1 MQFLIEKRN
10 YLILGIIVLLVIWIL
25 FNLFS
30 KKEVY
35 MDSFDYF
42 GESITIK
49 VYDKVNQDNLSEDI
63 DKILK
68 SYEEGEKDDDLLEYG
83 RLLYMKSNGYIDIS
97 DTNLVKALRRGEDY
111 KFSSKINDDD
121 FKDFDLDMIK
131 ASYAISEV
139 CDYFKQNNIESYI
152 INEGGNV
159 ITGDSYDDDKYTVSL
174 SKYDSEEVLDIVL
187 LENKSL
193 YTLNKSDEI
202 TEYSVNPK
210 TSETVDN
217 FDSVSVIANDNLT
230 ADMLVRTLFLM
241 NEDEGR
247 KYIENFNA
255 EALWQKGD
263 EISMTNG
270 FKNYLQKRDKI
281 L

>member
-42 GESITIK
+42 GKSITIK

-83 RLLYMKSNGYIDIS
+83 SLLYMKSNGYIDIS
-97 DTNLVKALRRGEDY
+97 DTDLVKALRRGEDY

-241 NEDEGR
+241 SEDEGR

-263 EISMTNG
+263 EVSMTDG
-270 FKNYLQKRDKI
+270 FKNYLQK
-281 L
+281 

>member
-1 MQFLIEKRN
+1 MKLLIEKRN

-30 KKEVY
+30 KREVY

-49 VYDKVNQDNLSEDI
+49 VYDKVNQNNLSEDI
-63 DKILK
+63 NKILK
-68 SYEEGEKDDDLLEYG
+68 GYEDGEKDDDLIEYG

-97 DTNLVKALRRGEDY
+97 DTDLVKALRRGENY
-111 KFSSKINDDD
+111 KFKSKINDDD

-210 TSETVDN
+210 TSEAVDN

-241 NEDEGR
+241 SEDDGR

-263 EISMTNG
+263 EVSMTDG
-270 FKNYLQKRDKI
+270 FKNYLQK
-281 L
+281 

>member
-210 TSETVDN
+210 TSEAVNN

-241 NEDEGR
+241 SEDDGR

-263 EISMTNG
+263 EVSMTDG
-270 FKNYLQKRDKI
+270 FKNYLQK
-281 L
+281 

>member
-42 GESITIK
+42 GGPITIK

-210 TSETVDN
+210 TSEAVDN

-241 NEDEGR
+241 SEDDGR

-263 EISMTNG
+263 EVTMTDG
-270 FKNYLQKRDKI
+270 FKNYLQK
-281 L
+281 

>member
-68 SYEEGEKDDDLLEYG
+68 GYEDGEKDDDLIEYG
-83 RLLYMKSNGYIDIS
+83 RLLYMKSNGYIDVS
-97 DTNLVKALRRGEDY
+97 DTELIKALRRGEDY

-210 TSETVDN
+210 TSEAVDN

-241 NEDEGR
+241 SEDDGR

-270 FKNYLQKRDKI
+270 FKNYLQK
-281 L
+281 

>member
-42 GESITIK
+42 GKSITIK

-97 DTNLVKALRRGEDY
+97 DTDLVKALRRGEDY

-210 TSETVDN
+210 TSEAVDN

-241 NEDEGR
+241 SEDEGR

-270 FKNYLQKRDKI
+270 FKNYLQK
-281 L
+281 

>member
-49 VYDKVNQDNLSEDI
+49 VYDKVNQDNLSKDI

-97 DTNLVKALRRGEDY
+97 DTNLVKALRRGENY
-111 KFSSKINDDD
+111 KFKSKINDNG

-210 TSETVDN
+210 TSEAVDN

-241 NEDEGR
+241 SEDEGR

-263 EISMTNG
+263 EVSMTDG
-270 FKNYLQKRDKI
+270 FKNYLQK
-281 L
+281 

>member
-97 DTNLVKALRRGEDY
+97 DTDLVKALRRGEDY

-210 TSETVDN
+210 TSEAVDN

-247 KYIENFNA
+247 KYIESFNA

-263 EISMTNG
+263 EVSMTDG
-270 FKNYLQKRDKI
+270 FKNYLQK
-281 L
+281 

>member
-1 MQFLIEKRN
+1 MKLLIEKRN

-30 KKEVY
+30 KREVY

-68 SYEEGEKDDDLLEYG
+68 SYEGGEKDDDLLEYG

-210 TSETVDN
+210 TSEAVDN

-241 NEDEGR
+241 SEDEGR
-247 KYIENFNA
+247 KYIESFNA

-270 FKNYLQKRDKI
+270 FKNYLQK
-281 L
+281 

>member
-111 KFSSKINDDD
+111 KFESKINDDD

-210 TSETVDN
+210 TSEAVDN

-247 KYIENFNA
+247 KYIESFNA

-270 FKNYLQKRDKI
+270 FKNYLQK
-281 L
+281 

>member
-68 SYEEGEKDDDLLEYG
+68 SYEGGEKDDDLLEYG

-210 TSETVDN
+210 TSEAVDN

-241 NEDEGR
+241 SEDEGR

-263 EISMTNG
+263 EVSMTDG
-270 FKNYLQKRDKI
+270 FKNYLQK
-281 L
+281 

>member
-241 NEDEGR
+241 SEDDGR

-263 EISMTNG
+263 EVSMTDG
-270 FKNYLQKRDKI
+270 FKNYLQK
-281 L
+281 

>member
-68 SYEEGEKDDDLLEYG
+68 SYEGGEKDDDLLEYG

-97 DTNLVKALRRGEDY
+97 DTDLVKALRRGEDY

-159 ITGDSYDDDKYTVSL
+159 ITGKSYNDQKYKVSL

-210 TSETVDN
+210 TSEAVDN

-241 NEDEGR
+241 SEDDGR

-263 EISMTNG
+263 EVSMTDG
-270 FKNYLQKRDKI
+270 FKNYLQK
-281 L
+281 

>member
-1 MQFLIEKRN
+1 MKLLIEKRN

-30 KKEVY
+30 KREVY

-49 VYDKVNQDNLSEDI
+49 VYDKVNQNNLSEDI
-63 DKILK
+63 NKILK
-68 SYEEGEKDDDLLEYG
+68 GYEDGEKDDDLIEYG

-97 DTNLVKALRRGEDY
+97 DTDLVKALRRGEDY

-210 TSETVDN
+210 TSEAVDN

-241 NEDEGR
+241 SEDDGR

-263 EISMTNG
+263 EVSMTDG
-270 FKNYLQKRDKI
+270 FKNYLQK
-281 L
+281 

>member
-97 DTNLVKALRRGEDY
+97 DTDLVKALRRGEDY

-210 TSETVDN
+210 TSEAVDN

-241 NEDEGR
+241 SEDEGR
-247 KYIENFNA
+247 KYIGNFNA

-263 EISMTNG
+263 EVSMTDG
-270 FKNYLQKRDKI
+270 FKNYLQK
-281 L
+281 

>member
-35 MDSFDYF
+35 MNSFDYF

-210 TSETVDN
+210 TSEAVDN

-241 NEDEGR
+241 SEDDGR
-247 KYIENFNA
+247 KYIGNFNA

-263 EISMTNG
+263 EVSMTDG
-270 FKNYLQKRDKI
+270 FKNYLQK
-281 L
+281 

>member
-97 DTNLVKALRRGEDY
+97 DTDLVKALRRGEDY

-159 ITGDSYDDDKYTVSL
+159 ITGKSYNDQKYKVSL

-210 TSETVDN
+210 TSEAVDN

-241 NEDEGR
+241 SEDDGR

-263 EISMTNG
+263 EVSMTDG
-270 FKNYLQKRDKI
+270 FKNYLQK
-281 L
+281 

>member
-68 SYEEGEKDDDLLEYG
+68 SYEGGEKDDDLLEYG

-210 TSETVDN
+210 TSEAVDN

-241 NEDEGR
+241 SEDDGR
-247 KYIENFNA
+247 KYIGNFNA

-270 FKNYLQKRDKI
+270 FKNYLQK
-281 L
+281 

>member
-68 SYEEGEKDDDLLEYG
+68 SYEDGEKDDDLIEYG
-83 RLLYMKSNGYIDIS
+83 RVLYMKSNGYIDVS
-97 DTNLVKALRRGEDY
+97 DAELIKALRRGEDY

-210 TSETVDN
+210 TSEAVDN

-241 NEDEGR
+241 SEDDGR

-263 EISMTNG
+263 EVSMTDG
-270 FKNYLQKRDKI
+270 FKNYLQK
-281 L
+281 

>member
-97 DTNLVKALRRGEDY
+97 DTDLVKALRRGEDY

-210 TSETVDN
+210 TSEAVDN

-241 NEDEGR
+241 SEDDGR

-270 FKNYLQKRDKI
+270 FKNYLQK
-281 L
+281 

>member
-35 MDSFDYF
+35 MNSFDYF

-131 ASYAISEV
+131 ASYAIGEV

-210 TSETVDN
+210 TSEAVDN

-263 EISMTNG
+263 EISMTDG
-270 FKNYLQKRDKI
+270 FKNYLQK
-281 L
+281 

>member
-1 MQFLIEKRN
+1 
-10 YLILGIIVLLVIWIL
+10 
-25 FNLFS
+25 
-30 KKEVY
+30 

-49 VYDKVNQDNLSEDI
+49 VYDKVNQNNLSEDI
-63 DKILK
+63 NKILK
-68 SYEEGEKDDDLLEYG
+68 GYEDGEKDDDLIEYG
-83 RLLYMKSNGYIDIS
+83 RVLYMKSNGYIDIS
-97 DTNLVKALRRGEDY
+97 DTDLVKALRRGEDY
-111 KFSSKINDDD
+111 KFESKINDDG

-131 ASYAISEV
+131 GSYAISEV

-159 ITGDSYDDDKYTVSL
+159 ITGKSYNDQKYKVSL
-174 SKYDSEEVLDIVL
+174 SKYGSDKILDIAL

-247 KYIENFNA
+247 KYIESFNA

-263 EISMTNG
+263 DVLMTDG
-270 FKNYLQKRDKI
+270 FKNYLQKWDKI
-281 L
+281 LWKFGVVVVHYY

>member
-1 MQFLIEKRN
+1 MMN
-10 YLILGIIVLLVIWIL
+10 IVLLEPEMPANTGNI
-25 FNLFS
+25 
-30 KKEVY
+30 
-35 MDSFDYF
+35 
-42 GESITIK
+42 
-49 VYDKVNQDNLSEDI
+49 
-63 DKILK
+63 
-68 SYEEGEKDDDLLEYG
+68 G
-83 RLLYMKSNGYIDIS
+83 RTCVATGTRLHLIEPMG
-97 DTNLVKALRRGEDY
+97 
-111 KFSSKINDDD
+111 FKINDKTVKRAGLDYWDDLDVTIYDD

-270 FKNYLQKRDKI
+270 FKNYLQK
-281 L
+281 

>member
-210 TSETVDN
+210 TSEAVDN

-241 NEDEGR
+241 SEDDGR

-270 FKNYLQKRDKI
+270 FKNYLQK
-281 L
+281 

>member
-1 MQFLIEKRN
+1 MKLLIEKRN

-210 TSETVDN
+210 TSEAVDN

-241 NEDEGR
+241 SEDDGR

-263 EISMTNG
+263 EVSMTDG
-270 FKNYLQKRDKI
+270 FKNYLQK
-281 L
+281 

>member
-97 DTNLVKALRRGEDY
+97 DTDLVKALRRGEDY
-111 KFSSKINDDD
+111 KFESKINDDD

-210 TSETVDN
+210 TSEAVDN

-241 NEDEGR
+241 SEDDGR

-263 EISMTNG
+263 EVSMTDG
-270 FKNYLQKRDKI
+270 FKNYLQK
-281 L
+281 

>member
-1 MQFLIEKRN
+1 
-10 YLILGIIVLLVIWIL
+10 
-25 FNLFS
+25 
-30 KKEVY
+30 

-49 VYDKVNQDNLSEDI
+49 VYDKVNQNNLSEDI
-63 DKILK
+63 NKILK
-68 SYEEGEKDDDLLEYG
+68 GYEDGEKDDDLIEYG
-83 RLLYMKSNGYIDIS
+83 RVLYMKSNGYIDVS
-97 DTNLVKALRRGEDY
+97 DTELIKALRRGENY
-111 KFSSKINDDD
+111 KFESKINDDG

-131 ASYAISEV
+131 GSYAISEV

-159 ITGDSYDDDKYTVSL
+159 ITGKSYNDQKYKVSL

-210 TSETVDN
+210 TSEAVDN

-241 NEDEGR
+241 SEDDGR

-263 EISMTNG
+263 EVSMTDG
-270 FKNYLQKRDKI
+270 FKNYLQK
-281 L
+281 

>member
-1 MQFLIEKRN
+1 MKLLIEKRN

-30 KKEVY
+30 KREVY

-63 DKILK
+63 NKILK
-68 SYEEGEKDDDLLEYG
+68 GYEDGEKDDDLIEYG
-83 RLLYMKSNGYIDIS
+83 RVLYMKSNGYIDVS
-97 DTNLVKALRRGEDY
+97 DTELIKALRRGEDY
-111 KFSSKINDDD
+111 KFESKINDDG

-131 ASYAISEV
+131 GSYAISEV

-210 TSETVDN
+210 TSEAVDN

-241 NEDEGR
+241 SEDEGR

-270 FKNYLQKRDKI
+270 FKNYLQK
-281 L
+281 

>member
-97 DTNLVKALRRGEDY
+97 DTDLVKALRRGEDY

-159 ITGDSYDDDKYTVSL
+159 ITGKSYNDQKYKVSL

-210 TSETVDN
+210 TSEAVDN

-241 NEDEGR
+241 SEDEGR

-263 EISMTNG
+263 EVSMTDG
-270 FKNYLQKRDKI
+270 FKNYLQK
-281 L
+281 

>member
-68 SYEEGEKDDDLLEYG
+68 SYEEVEKDDDLLEYG

-97 DTNLVKALRRGEDY
+97 DTDLVKALRRGEDY

-210 TSETVDN
+210 TSEAVDN

-241 NEDEGR
+241 SEDEGR

-263 EISMTNG
+263 EVSMTDG
-270 FKNYLQKRDKI
+270 FKNYLQK
-281 L
+281 

>member
-68 SYEEGEKDDDLLEYG
+68 SYEDGEKDDDLLEYG

-210 TSETVDN
+210 TSEAVDN

-241 NEDEGR
+241 SEDEGR

-270 FKNYLQKRDKI
+270 FKNYLQK
-281 L
+281 

>member
-68 SYEEGEKDDDLLEYG
+68 SYEGGEKDDDLLEYG

-210 TSETVDN
+210 TSEAVDN

-270 FKNYLQKRDKI
+270 FKNYLQK
-281 L
+281 

>member
-35 MDSFDYF
+35 MNSFDYF

-97 DTNLVKALRRGEDY
+97 DTNLVKALRRGENY
-111 KFSSKINDDD
+111 KFKSKINDNG

-210 TSETVDN
+210 TSEAVDN

-241 NEDEGR
+241 SEDEGR
-247 KYIENFNA
+247 KYIGNFNA

-263 EISMTNG
+263 EVSMTDG
-270 FKNYLQKRDKI
+270 FKNYLQK
-281 L
+281 

>member
-68 SYEEGEKDDDLLEYG
+68 SYEGGEKDDDLLEYG

-210 TSETVDN
+210 TSEAVDN

-241 NEDEGR
+241 SEDDGR
-247 KYIENFNA
+247 KYIGNFNA

-263 EISMTNG
+263 EVSMTDG
-270 FKNYLQKRDKI
+270 FKNYLQK
-281 L
+281 

>member
-83 RLLYMKSNGYIDIS
+83 RLLYMKSNGYIDVS
-97 DTNLVKALRRGEDY
+97 DTELIKALRRGEDY

-217 FDSVSVIANDNLT
+217 FDSVSIIANDNLT

-270 FKNYLQKRDKI
+270 FKNYLQK
-281 L
+281 

>member
-241 NEDEGR
+241 SEDEGR

-263 EISMTNG
+263 EVSMTDG
-270 FKNYLQKRDKI
+270 FKNYLQK
-281 L
+281 

>member
-1 MQFLIEKRN
+1 MKLLIEKRN

-30 KKEVY
+30 KREVY

-49 VYDKVNQDNLSEDI
+49 IYDKVNQNNLSEDI
-63 DKILK
+63 NKILK
-68 SYEEGEKDDDLLEYG
+68 GYEDGEKDDDLIEYG
-83 RLLYMKSNGYIDIS
+83 RVLYMKSNGYIDVS
-97 DTNLVKALRRGEDY
+97 DTELIKALRRGENY
-111 KFSSKINDDD
+111 KFKSKINDDG

-131 ASYAISEV
+131 GSYAISEV

-210 TSETVDN
+210 TSEAVDN

-241 NEDEGR
+241 SEDDGR

-263 EISMTNG
+263 EVSMTDG
-270 FKNYLQKRDKI
+270 FKNYLQK
-281 L
+281 

>member
-210 TSETVDN
+210 TSEAVDN

-241 NEDEGR
+241 SEDEGR

-263 EISMTNG
+263 EVLMTDG
-270 FKNYLQKRDKI
+270 FKNYLQK
-281 L
+281 